1 MRILCLNLHKEC
13 KASLAEVFLKF
24 SPCVQYRSPNLIFI
38 DITKSVPLFESEE
51 NILKQAIE
59 TAEELIGPA
68 NGAIANTTYTAQTF
82 ATMYEEFIS
91 SPADEV
97 EQIKALAINCLK
109 YFEGLKYWEKERNV
123 EQVISQ
129 LYLLG
134 LNKLGDLWRF
144 DQTDFEE
151 RWGNLG
157 RLLYRKIH
165 GLEEQVI
172 SPLRP
177 SEHIL
182 DYRYMDFPVSMLP
195 LLMRQV
201 EVSLKH
207 LFARLQARAL
217 FAYKIQLRL
226 YCEYSNAHHCLDLEP
241 STPNRNLE
249 LFTTLMENKL
259 NGLNLENPIREYE
272 IEVKSIPE
280 KEHQLNFFEPQV
292 RDEDRLQVL
301 VSVLQQSSFQAGF
314 FNMQDSILPEDSW
327 SVRAEK
333 SDFTPMETT
342 YEEEGGAL
350 RVVPAY
356 SEGLVEAPRPSRI
369 LSDPERLSPFEVRGM
384 KFLTTTP
391 IERLEDEW
399 WDVHQERDYYF
410 ALSPAGQ
417 CLWIFQDTS
426 SQEYFLHGYFD

>member
-1 MRILCLNLHKEC
+1 
-13 KASLAEVFLKF
+13 
-24 SPCVQYRSPNLIFI
+24 
-38 DITKSVPLFESEE
+38 
-51 NILKQAIE
+51 
-59 TAEELIGPA
+59 
-68 NGAIANTTYTAQTF
+68 
-82 ATMYEEFIS
+82 MYEEFIS

-426 SQEYFLHGYFD
+426 SQDYFLHGYFD